1 MSEPTKR
8 VGKRSAET
16 AEKTKRA
23 ILDAATSL
31 FVDKGFDATSLR
43 EVAKKANLTH
53 SIIHYHFGSKL
64 EIWNAIVEAA
74 LTSYTEKMIPI
85 LLSAALSEDVLD
97 AFKRVV
103 ITFIKVTSENPELT
117 RLMAREGVVRNERSE
132 SFYQK
137 LELMHEQIGPL
148 FKRAKQESPTLAKYT
163 NNSFFRAL
171 LSLTTYPLIVPLVS
185 EMLPITSRPDEDQV
199 KAQEALILNILFD

>member
-43 EVAKKANLTH
+43 EVAKKADLTH

-103 ITFIKVTSENPELT
+103 ITFIRVTSANPELT
-117 RLMAREGVVRNERSE
+117 RLMAREGIVRNERSE
-132 SFYQK
+132 PFYQK
-137 LELMHEQIGPL
+137 LELIHEQISPL
-148 FKRAKQESPTLAKYT
+148 FERAKKESPALAKHT
-163 NNSFFRAL
+163 NNSFFRTL
-171 LSLTTYPLIVPLVS
+171 MSLTTYPLIVPIVS
-185 EMLPITSRPDEDQV
+185 EILPITNKQQKDEA